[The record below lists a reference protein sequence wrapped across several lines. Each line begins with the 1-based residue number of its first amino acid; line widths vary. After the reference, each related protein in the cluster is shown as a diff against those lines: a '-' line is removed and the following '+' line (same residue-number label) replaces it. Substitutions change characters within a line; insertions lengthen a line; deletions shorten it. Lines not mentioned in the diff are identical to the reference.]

1 MKAVI
6 LAAGKGTRTFP
17 LTENKPKS
25 MLNVLNKPLLYYIIE
40 KLKSLGIEEIGVV
53 VGYKEEKI
61 KEYFGKDFKY
71 FKQKKLAGTANA
83 LYQARNFIDG
93 NFIALNG
100 DIYFEDNLKNFLK
113 LKKNAIGAI
122 FSNNASLY
130 GRILK
135 KGNKLIKIEE
145 KSVEKKGL
153 INAGIYLFDEKIFDF
168 IEKTRE
174 NDLRKEYELTDSIN
188 LMARKFEFKIHNLEG
203 YWQDITFPW
212 DLLKANL
219 FALNKLNTVVIGE
232 DTEVWS
238 SAIIR
243 KPTVIG
249 NDCTIKN
256 CVIESSVIGN
266 DCTIGEFSI
275 VKRSIVGDFSKVPH
289 LNYVG
294 DSIIGENCNL
304 GAGTKIANLR
314 FDEKE
319 IFAIVKNEKVC
330 TGLKK
335 FGAVIGD
342 GTKTGINV
350 SIYPGR
356 IIGCNK
362 WIKPHSEVVENI
374 I

>member
-6 LAAGKGTRTFP
+6 LTAGKGTRAFP
-17 LTENKPKS
+17 LTETKPKC
-25 MLNVLNKPLLYYIIE
+25 MVNILNKPLLFYTIE
-40 KLKSLGIEEIGVV
+40 KLKNLGIEEIGLV
-53 VGYKEEKI
+53 VGYKKEKI
-61 KEYFGKDFKY
+61 RKFFGNEFKY
-71 FKQKKLAGTANA
+71 FKQKKLLGTANA
-83 LYQARNFIDG
+83 LYSARNFTDE

-100 DIYFEDNLKNFLK
+100 DIYFEDSLQNFLK
-113 LKKNAIGAI
+113 FKNNTIGTI
-122 FSNNASLY
+122 FSSNTSSY
-130 GRILK
+130 GRVLK
-135 KGNKLIKIEE
+135 KGNKLIRIEE
-145 KSVEKKGL
+145 KSKGGKGL
-153 INAGIYLFDEKIFDF
+153 INSGIYLFDEKIFDF

-174 NDLRKEYELTDSIN
+174 NDSRKEYELTDSIN
-188 LMARKFEFKIHNLEG
+188 LMARKFEFKIYNLEG

-219 FALNKLNTVVIGE
+219 FALNKLNDIVIGE
-232 DTEVWS
+232 NTEVWPS
-238 SAIIR
+238 VIIR
-243 KPTVIG
+243 KPAVIG
-249 NDCTIKN
+249 NNCTIKN
-256 CVIESSVIGN
+256 CVIESSVVGN
-266 DCTIGEFSI
+266 NCTIGEFSI
-275 VKRSIVGDFSKVPH
+275 VKRSIIGNFSNIPH

-319 IFAIVKNEKVC
+319 IFAIVKNQKVC

-362 WIKPHSEVVENI
+362 WVKPHSEVIENI

>member
-6 LAAGKGTRTFP
+6 LAAGRGTRTFP
-17 LTENKPKS
+17 LTENKPKC
-25 MLNVLNKPLLYYIIE
+25 MLNVLNRPLLYYTLE
-40 KLKSLGIEEIGVV
+40 KLKNLGIEEIGVV
-53 VGYKEEKI
+53 IGHKKEKI
-61 KEYFGKDFKY
+61 KEYFGKNFKY
-71 FKQKKLAGTANA
+71 FRQKKLVGTANA

-93 NFIALNG
+93 NFIALNS
-100 DIYFEDNLKNFLK
+100 DVYFEDNLKNFLK
-113 LKKNAIGAI
+113 FKKNTIGTI
-122 FSNNASLY
+122 FSSNTGLY

-135 KGNKLIKIEE
+135 KGNKLIRIEE
-145 KSVEKKGL
+145 KSLGGKGM
-153 INAGIYLFDEKIFDF
+153 INSGIYLFDEKIFDF

-174 NDLRKEYELTDSIN
+174 NDSRKEYELTDSIN
-188 LMARKFEFKIHNLEG
+188 LMARNFEFKTYNLEG

-219 FALNKLNTVVIGE
+219 FALNKINDIVIG
-232 DTEVWS
+232 DNTEVWP

-243 KPTVIG
+243 KPAVIG
-249 NDCTIKN
+249 NNCTIKN
-256 CVIESSVIGN
+256 CVIEASVIGN
-266 DCTIGEFSI
+266 YCTIGEFSV

-319 IFAIVKNEKVC
+319 ILAIVKNQKVS

-342 GTKTGINV
+342 RAKTGINV

-362 WIKPHSEVVENI
+362 WVKPHSEVIENI